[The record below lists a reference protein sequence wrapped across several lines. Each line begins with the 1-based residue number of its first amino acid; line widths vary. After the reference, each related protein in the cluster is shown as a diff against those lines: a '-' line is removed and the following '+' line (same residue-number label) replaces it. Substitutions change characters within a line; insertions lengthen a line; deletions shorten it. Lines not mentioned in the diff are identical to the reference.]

1 MENLKTSGIYEMNTV
16 EMKEYNGGI
25 GPMALGI
32 LVSAGIIST
41 ITALVVGLRVSFGGK
56 KKEVKVSRNRID
68 LDCSVLRY

>member
-32 LVSAGIIST
+32 LVSGGLIST
-41 ITALVVGLRVSFGGK
+41 ITTLVVGLHVLFG
-56 KKEVKVSRNRID
+56 VKRRN
-68 LDCSVLRY
+68 